1 MQRLKPTAKPSKQRK
16 LVFQAPDHSR
26 RKLFSALLSP
36 QLRASHGIKSFP
48 VRNGDTVRIMRGDH
62 KGFEGKISKVDRGE
76 CRVYVEGLTRE
87 KVDGTAIPVAVHP
100 SKITITNLVLD
111 DKWRKKILERKA
123 QAHRATERVEA
134 KPEVEAVEVEA
145 KPEVEAVEVEAKPE
159 VEAVEVEAKPEVE
172 AAEVERVPRKELSK
186 PAAAPKKRRAKRP
199 AVRKK
204 PARKPATEKQAERK
218 TRKKSKPEVG
228 QKTEA
233 KTREKRRKTA
243 EEPGGA

>member
-145 KPEVEAVEVEAKPE
+145 KPEVEA
-159 VEAVEVEAKPEVE
+159 
-172 AAEVERVPRKELSK
+172 AEVERVPRKELSK